1 VTGTRSRAAP
11 RPSCGA
17 EPWHALSQV
26 PQAADAAAAGTH
38 QHQPWQDTQH
48 ERPEPEISAETS
60 RHRLTDFLLRWFG
73 SRIRHV
79 PAVFK
84 RPKIIASPAY
94 VAGARE
100 VDGSDSIANVR
111 LGASR
116 ASY

>member
-1 VTGTRSRAAP
+1 MTGTRSRAAP

-73 SRIRHV
+73 SPNPGISGRV
-79 PAVFK
+79 QTA
-84 RPKIIASPAY
+84 KIIMSTAC